1 MLRHLFRLERA
12 LHTKF
17 TTRASILLRPV
28 SWFSSQYVN
37 HRDTEDNN
45 DHLPFEFT
53 ADNYKEIDKILARY
67 PSNYKKSA
75 VIPLL
80 TIAQKQN
87 DNFLTLAA
95 MRKVAKVLE
104 IPDIDVFEVA
114 SFYSMFNRTRLGKYH
129 LQICGTTPCMLRGAP
144 DIIAA
149 CEKHLK
155 IHNGETTS
163 DGLFTI
169 QEVECLGACVNA
181 PMLQING
188 EHVYE
193 DLTPENVITL
203 LQQLAQGKEA
213 KLGPQIERNFCE
225 GPQGRTTLKGLP
237 EEIRHDRDFAKAKQ
251 DWQAAKDAA
260 AAAAKAKAAA
270 APGK

>member
-1 MLRHLFRLERA
+1 MKP
-12 LHTKF
+12 T
-17 TTRASILLRPV
+17 AS
-28 SWFSSQYVN
+28 FSAQYVN

-45 DHLPFEFT
+45 EHVPFEFT
-53 ADNYKEIDKILARY
+53 AENYKEIDKILAKY
-67 PSNYKKSA
+67 PSNYKKA
-75 VIPLL
+75 ALIPVL

-95 MRKVAKVLE
+95 MRKCAKVLE
-104 IPDIDVFEVA
+104 VPEIDAFEVA
-114 SFYSMFNRTRLGKYH
+114 SFYSMFNRTRIGKYH
-129 LQICGTTPCMLRGAP
+129 LQICGTTPCMLRGSN

-155 IHNGETTS
+155 IHNGETTP

-181 PMLQING
+181 PMLQLNG
-188 EHVYE
+188 EHAYE
-193 DLTPENVITL
+193 DLTPESVVQL
-203 LQQLAQGKEA
+203 LQTLAAGKEP

-225 GPQGRTTLKGLP
+225 GPQGRTTLKGIP
-237 EEIRHDRDFAKAKQ
+237 EEFKHERDFAKAKQ
-251 DWQAAKDAA
+251 EWQAAKDAA

-270 APGK
+270 APSK